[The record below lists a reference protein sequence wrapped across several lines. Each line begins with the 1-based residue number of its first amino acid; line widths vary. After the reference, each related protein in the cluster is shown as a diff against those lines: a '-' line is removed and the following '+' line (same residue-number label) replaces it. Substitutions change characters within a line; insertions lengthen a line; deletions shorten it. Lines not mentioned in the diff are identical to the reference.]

1 MRIAFTHNNA
11 DCDGFAALVA
21 LRRIYPGLQVAL
33 GQRVAPRVQSLLGL
47 HRDFIR
53 PVATADLDLH
63 AVELAVIADVRRRSR
78 LAEYEPLF
86 ERRDRGQGP
95 ELIVYDHH
103 SPDHDDLDA
112 DVLHLAQVG
121 ATCTVVADHM
131 RALNIEPHPVEATL
145 LGIGIHSDTGSLTY
159 STTTTR
165 DAAAM
170 TWLQECGASIRMI
183 ERFVRQT
190 LTPAQRSA
198 LVRLLDSMQV
208 IEVSGLPI
216 VVCGVS
222 LDKAVDG
229 LAPVVSQALNLTEYA
244 AMYAIFHIRGRK
256 AQIIARARAPELDVG
271 AVLREFGGGGHRA
284 ASAVTVR
291 SDDPYEV
298 FSQLRAAIE
307 KHAPSASASVKDLMS
322 KDIVSMDAG
331 SSFAQAHLLMEERG
345 LPVLAVT
352 RNGKIAGLVD
362 ISFIE
367 SARRDGRLEMA
378 IASAMRHNIPTVP
391 EYLVL
396 DELAERLTRADE
408 SAVFVERDGELIGW
422 VLRSKVV
429 EAMYAGY
436 DEPQWAG

>member
-47 HRDFIR
+47 HRDYIR
-53 PVATADLDLH
+53 PVATAELDLDS
-63 AVELAVIADVRRRSR
+63 VELAVVADVRRRSR
-78 LAEYEPLF
+78 LTEYEPLF

-95 ELIVYDHH
+95 RLVVFDHH
-103 SPDHDDLDA
+103 SPDSDDLAA
-112 DVLHLAQVG
+112 DELYLAQVG
-121 ATCTVVADHM
+121 ATCTVVTERL
-131 RALNIEPHPVEATL
+131 RALNETPDAVEATL
-145 LGIGIHSDTGSLTY
+145 LSIGIHSDTGSLTY

-165 DAAAM
+165 DAAAL
-170 TWLQECGASIRMI
+170 TWLQECGANTRMV

-208 IEVSGLPI
+208 IDVAGLSV
-216 VVCGVS
+216 VVCGVA

-229 LAPVVSQALNLTEYA
+229 LATVVSQALNLTEYA

-284 ASAVTVR
+284 ASAVTIR
-291 SDDPYEV
+291 SEDPYEV
-298 FSQLRAAIE
+298 FRQLREAIE
-307 KHAPSASASVKDLMS
+307 RHAPGASATVRELMER
-322 KDIVSMDAG
+322 DITSIDAG
-331 SSFAQAHLLMEERG
+331 ESFEAAEALMASRG
-345 LPVLAVT
+345 LPTLAVT
-352 RNGKIAGLVD
+352 REGKIVGTVD
-362 ISFIE
+362 TGFVE
-367 SARRDGRLEMA
+367 AARRDGRQQMA
-378 IASAMRHNIPTVP
+378 VASAMRHGVPTVP
-391 EYLVL
+391 ELLVL
-396 DELAERLTRADE
+396 DELADRLIRADE
-408 SAVFVERDGELIGW
+408 PALFIERQGEVVGW

-429 EAMYAGY
+429 EAMYRVY